1 MRSQTLALFAV
12 AFGTTLASAQESDE
26 QQIRRSRA
34 YSNASIARHDTLGV
48 GAAMANDIVVITSR
62 SVKTSGRSNYLVTFA
77 DQFRSRPDVIY
88 VRTPE
93 QVRVFAPWG
102 MASEHGSWTGSWTD
116 SDGKIE
122 IGGTYF
128 AKWRK
133 VGDRWLIESE
143 TYVPERCG
151 GGAYCRTVPPE

>member
-1 MRSQTLALFAV
+1 MRFQTLAIVAI
-12 AFGTTLASAQESDE
+12 AFGATVVSAQDSDE

-62 SVKTSGRSNYLVTFA
+62 STKTSGRSNYLITFE
-77 DQFRSRPDVIY
+77 DQFRSRPDVVY
-88 VRTPE
+88 VRTPD

-102 MASEHGSWTGSWTD
+102 MASEHGTWTGSWTD

-133 VGDRWLIESE
+133 VDGRWLIESE
-143 TYVPERCG
+143 TYVPERCA